1 MSRLISRILLA
12 VFLLPLSAMVY
23 LAVFVPMSVRM
34 LWLPSGRF
42 IPWFGAGLAA
52 WTFMAIYWWL
62 LWRGSIR
69 WSRRR
74 IGLSFGFAFP
84 ALLVAGTIGYLLGQR
99 EEEFGCFMGSALAP
113 LLWIVST
120 IFLWRETAAERKER
134 LHAAGHGA
142 VVCPTCGYNLT
153 GLTTTRCPECGG
165 QLTLD
170 ELIAAQPA
178 RESRELE

>member
-23 LAVFVPMSVRM
+23 LAVFVPVSDRSWFR
-34 LWLPSGRF
+34 LGGRF
-42 IPWFGAGLAA
+42 IPWFSAGLAA
-52 WTFMAIYWWL
+52 WTVMAVYWSL
-62 LWRGSIR
+62 LWHGSVR
-69 WSRRR
+69 WTGRR
-74 IGLSFGFAFP
+74 IGLSFGVAVP
-84 ALLVAGTIGYLLGQR
+84 ALLVAGAIGHLLGHR
-99 EEEFGCFMGSALAP
+99 DEEFGYFMTSALAP
-113 LLWIVST
+113 LLWTVST

-134 LHAAGHGA
+134 LRASGHGA